1 MTLAILLSAQ
11 LLDGLAVLTAFLLG
25 RVAIPITSAKLALP
39 VVAPTSIVTAM
50 ISIVMVT
57 AILIRRVVLVSV
69 RILLL
74 AFALSFGA
82 MVEIF
87 FEDIV
92 GCRAKSFE
100 LLMRKHIIMI
110 CFGPLIVVF
119 VVVFLG
125 RVSMAIANDWVHP
138 QEFKL

>member
-1 MTLAILLSAQ
+1 MTFAVLLPTQ

-25 RVAIPITSAKLALP
+25 RVAIPITSTKLALA
-39 VVAPTSIVTAM
+39 VAPTSIVTTMITTAM

-57 AILIRRVVLVSV
+57 ATLIRRIVLVSV

-100 LLMRKHIIMI
+100 LLMIEHIIMI
-110 CFGPLIVVF
+110 VSVF

>member
-1 MTLAILLSAQ
+1 M
-11 LLDGLAVLTAFLLG
+11 
-25 RVAIPITSAKLALP
+25 IT
-39 VVAPTSIVTAM
+39 TAM

-57 AILIRRVVLVSV
+57 ATLIRRVVLVSV

-82 MVEIF
+82 VVEIF
-87 FEDIV
+87 VEDIV

-110 CFGPLIVVF
+110 CFGPLIIVSVFVF

>member
-1 MTLAILLSAQ
+1 M
-11 LLDGLAVLTAFLLG
+11 
-25 RVAIPITSAKLALP
+25 IT
-39 VVAPTSIVTAM
+39 TAM

-57 AILIRRVVLVSV
+57 ATLIRRVVLVSV

-100 LLMRKHIIMI
+100 LLMIEHIIMI
-110 CFGPLIVVF
+110 VSVIAF
-119 VVVFLG
+119 VVIFLG
-125 RVSMAIANDWVHP
+125 RISVAIANDWVHP